1 MSDPAEAV
9 DPDRAEKPTEKPRE
23 SFELDRAVVDA
34 VEEAIDRD
42 DHEEVRA
49 LLEPVHDAD
58 VADLLQN
65 LSSDERRTV
74 VEALRADFPPDVLA
88 ELDERVRDEVIEE
101 LGIAETV
108 NAVRELETDDAV
120 HIISELEEDQQEL
133 VLKAIPA
140 QDRTLIEEALAY
152 PDYSAGRLMRREL
165 VAVPVFWT
173 VGDTIDHLRAT
184 AEANPDALPDE
195 FFDIFVVDPGHRP
208 VGSVGLS
215 RMLRA
220 RRAEPMTGI
229 MSTDLKVIDAT
240 TDQED
245 VAFLFRQRDL
255 TSAPV
260 VDAGGRLVG
269 VITIDDVV
277 DVIDEEHED
286 DIMRLG
292 GVREDDLYSASIE
305 TAQSRF
311 TWLLVNLGTAILASA
326 VIGLFDATI
335 EQMVALA
342 VLMPI
347 VASMGGNAG
356 TQTLTVAVRALATK
370 ELTEANALRVI
381 GKEVLV
387 GAMNGLLF
395 AVITGIIAWG
405 WFRDPGLGLVIGLAM
420 IVNMIVAGLFGAV
433 IPLALD
439 RMKIDPAVASAVF
452 LTTVTDV
459 VGFFAFLGLG
469 AWLLL

>member
-1 MSDPAEAV
+1 MSEPADAV
-9 DPDRAEKPTEKPRE
+9 DQDRLDKPKEG
-23 SFELDRAVVDA
+23 FELDEAVVDA
-34 VEEAIDRD
+34 VEDALERN
-42 DHEEVRA
+42 DHAEVRT

-58 VADLLQN
+58 VADLLQK
-65 LSSDERRTV
+65 LSGEDRRGV
-74 VEALRADFPPDVLA
+74 VEALRSDFPPDVLA

-120 HIISELEEDQQEL
+120 HIISELEDDQQEL
-133 VLKAIPA
+133 VLKAIPP

-152 PDYSAGRLMRREL
+152 PQYSAGRLMRREL
-165 VAVPVFWT
+165 VAVPIFWS

-184 AEANPDALPDE
+184 AEADPDALPQE

-208 VGSVGLS
+208 VGAVSLS

-220 RRAEPMTGI
+220 RRAEPMTEI
-229 MSTDLKVIDAT
+229 MTTEMKVIEAT

-255 TSAPV
+255 ASAPV
-260 VDAGGRLVG
+260 VDSGGRLVG

-292 GVREDDLYSASIE
+292 GVREDDLYSAAIE
-305 TAQSRF
+305 TSRSRF
-311 TWLLVNLGTAILASA
+311 TWLLVNLGTAILASS
-326 VIGLFDATI
+326 VISLFDATI

-356 TQTLTVAVRALATK
+356 TQTLTVAVRALAMK
-370 ELTEANALRVI
+370 ELTEANAWRVI

-387 GAMNGLLF
+387 GAINGILF
-395 AVITGIIAWG
+395 AVISGLITWA
-405 WFRDPGLGLVIGLAM
+405 WFRNPGLALVIGMAM
-420 IVNMIVAGLFGAV
+420 IFNLIVAGLSGAL
-433 IPLALD
+433 IPLALE
-439 RMKIDPAVASAVF
+439 RMKIDPAVSSAVF
-452 LTTVTDV
+452 VTTVTDV
-459 VGFFAFLGLG
+459 VGFFVFLGLG

>member
-9 DPDRAEKPTEKPRE
+9 DADRAEKLAEKPRE
-23 SFELDRAVVDA
+23 GFELDRAVVDA

-74 VEALRADFPPDVLA
+74 VEALRADFPPHVLA

-215 RMLRA
+215 RMLRT

-245 VAFLFRQRDL
+245 VAFLFLASHGGEDVFSLSFPEAGTTNL
-255 TSAPV
+255 TAEEFRRMLEDSGIGPAVIVVSACHS
-260 VDAGGRLVG
+260 GSF
-269 VITIDDVV
+269 IDDIAAPDRLIITAARGDRTSFGCRDGAEWTEFGQSFFDLGLRAERDPRRAFPLAAE
-277 DVIDEEHED
+277 DVARKEAADG
-286 DIMRLG
+286 L
-292 GVREDDLYSASIE
+292 
-305 TAQSRF
+305 TQS
-311 TWLLVNLGTAILASA
+311 LPQISEGTE
-326 VIGLFDATI
+326 VG
-335 EQMVALA
+335 A
-342 VLMPI
+342 VLDR
-347 VASMGGNAG
+347 
-356 TQTLTVAVRALATK
+356 LLA
-370 ELTEANALRVI
+370 AR
-381 GKEVLV
+381 
-387 GAMNGLLF
+387 
-395 AVITGIIAWG
+395 
-405 WFRDPGLGLVIGLAM
+405 
-420 IVNMIVAGLFGAV
+420 
-433 IPLALD
+433 
-439 RMKIDPAVASAVF
+439 
-452 LTTVTDV
+452 
-459 VGFFAFLGLG
+459 
-469 AWLLL
+469 

>member
-9 DPDRAEKPTEKPRE
+9 ETDRTDKPRE
-23 SFELDRAVVDA
+23 GFELDRAVVDA
-34 VEEAIDRD
+34 VEEAIERD
-42 DHEEVRA
+42 DHDEVRA

-74 VEALRADFPPDVLA
+74 VEALRRDFPPDVLA

-133 VLKAIPA
+133 VLKAIPP

-165 VAVPVFWT
+165 VAAPVFWT

-184 AEANPDALPDE
+184 AEADPDALPDE

-208 VGSVGLS
+208 VGSVSLS

-220 RRAEPMTGI
+220 RRAQPMTGI
-229 MSTDLKVIDAT
+229 MTTDLKVIDAT
-240 TDQED
+240 ADQED

-292 GVREDDLYSASIE
+292 GVREDDLYSASVE

-311 TWLLVNLGTAILASA
+311 AWLLVNLGTAILASA

-335 EQMVALA
+335 EHMVALA

-370 ELTEANALRVI
+370 ELTEANALRVV

-387 GAMNGLLF
+387 GAMNGFLF
-395 AVITGIIAWG
+395 AVITGIIAWL
-405 WFRDPGLGLVIGLAM
+405 WFSNSGLGLVIGLAM
-420 IVNMIVAGLFGAV
+420 IVNLIVAGLFGAL

-439 RMKIDPAVASAVF
+439 RIKIDPAIASAVF

-469 AWLLL
+469 AWLLM

>member
-1 MSDPAEAV
+1 MSEPVDAV
-9 DPDRAEKPTEKPRE
+9 DQDRIDKPTEG
-23 SFELDRAVVDA
+23 FELDEAVVGA
-34 VEEAIDRD
+34 VEDALESD
-42 DHEEVRA
+42 DHGEVRT

-58 VADLLQN
+58 VADLLQK
-65 LSSDERRTV
+65 LSGEDRLGV
-74 VEALRADFPPDVLA
+74 VEALRNDFPPDVLA
-88 ELDERVRDEVIEE
+88 ELDEKVRDDVIEA

-120 HIISELEEDQQEL
+120 HIISELEDAQQEL
-133 VLKAIPA
+133 VLKAIPPA
-140 QDRTLIEEALAY
+140 DRTLIQEALAF
-152 PDYSAGRLMRREL
+152 PQDSAGRLMRREL
-165 VAVPVFWT
+165 VAVPIFWT

-184 AEANPDALPDE
+184 AESDPDTLPQE

-208 VGSVGLS
+208 VGAVSLS
-215 RMLRA
+215 HMLRA
-220 RRAEPMTGI
+220 RRAQAMADIMTTE
-229 MSTDLKVIDAT
+229 MKVIEAT

-255 TSAPV
+255 ASAPV
-260 VDAGGRLVG
+260 VDRGGRLVG

-286 DIMRLG
+286 DIMHLG
-292 GVREDDLYSASIE
+292 GVSEDDLYSAAVDTSR
-305 TAQSRF
+305 SRF

-326 VIGLFDATI
+326 VIGLFDGTI
-335 EQMVALA
+335 EHMVALA

-356 TQTLTVAVRALATK
+356 TQTLTVAVRALAMK
-370 ELTEANALRVI
+370 ELTEANARRVV

-387 GAMNGLLF
+387 GAINGVLF
-395 AVITGIIAWG
+395 AVITGAITWAWFG
-405 WFRDPGLGLVIGLAM
+405 NPGLAMVIGLAM
-420 IVNMIVAGLFGAV
+420 IFNLIVAGLSGAL

-459 VGFFAFLGLG
+459 VGFFVFLGLG
-469 AWLLL
+469 AWFLL